1 MAMSNLDTVDFA
13 SLGFSQLFVN
23 YVAGQKDVAARF
35 PGDPFSLDT
44 SVAAAEALKARD
56 YPREDLVRRL
66 VDYNQEL
73 GAGEAT
79 LRNIDALKKPDTFVV
94 CTGQQP
100 TVLLGPLFTI
110 YKVISCLTL
119 ARRLSAHADGFTF
132 IPLFWCASE
141 DHDLEEMNHIH
152 LPGPEGDVRRLKID
166 LVNDGRPAE
175 QVRVDDAI
183 RRILVSAAETL
194 PDTEFKEEVVALF
207 EPEPEDT
214 LGTWFNRILLSLFS
228 DDGLVVLEPRLL
240 RDLSAPVIKKELE
253 SENAS
258 SSILAEAGT
267 RLVRMGFE
275 PAFDGKRKVHCFYIG
290 DNRRARIKY
299 YADFCILGEDRVD
312 RREIPFHLE
321 EHPERFSPDAA
332 LRPVVQSAVLP
343 VTTYVAGPGEVAYYA
358 QLIELHERFS
368 VPMPVIYPRAS
379 VTLIEAF
386 VSRAIEKYGLAADR
400 LFIGEE
406 EREAILDGTSKG
418 KELAASLDRHIE
430 ETAKH
435 LEALE
440 SEVSEFDPGVGR
452 VVRKIHGRI
461 DRDMNYL
468 KRRVANAIDEVAGVG
483 RRQLS
488 KLFANTYPKDLPQER
503 VYNVLHYLV
512 KYGPD
517 LPRRLLQDLA
527 QDSRQHVVYRLD
539 AFGSLGATEPEPP
552 AEEAPE
558 ETGDAEET
566 DAGGSL
572 DEDAR
577 AEPDSPVAD
586 DVDATEEETEEDRET
601 TSEETDAPEADVSGP
616 RFDAAAP
623 ADDEADD
630 PDESRDEVGRDLPF

>member
-1 MAMSNLDTVDFA
+1 MAMSNLDNVDFA
-13 SLGFSQLFVN
+13 SLGFSPLFVN
-23 YVAGQKDVAARF
+23 YVAGQQNLAARF

-56 YPREDLVRRL
+56 YPREELVRRL

-119 ARRLSAHADGFTF
+119 ARRLSAHAHSEGITF

-152 LPGPEGDVRRLKID
+152 LPGPEGDVRRLKVD

-175 QVRVDDAI
+175 QIRVDDAI

-194 PDTEFKEEVVALF
+194 PDTEFKEEVIALF

-228 DDGLVVLEPRLL
+228 DDGLVVLEPRLF
-240 RDLSAPVIKKELE
+240 RDLSAPVIRKELE

-258 SSILAEAGT
+258 SSILSEAGE
-267 RLVRMGFE
+267 RLVKMGFP

-368 VPMPVIYPRAS
+368 VPMPVIHPRAS
-379 VTLIEAF
+379 VTLIEAS
-386 VSRAIEKYGLAADR
+386 VSRAIEKYGLAVDR

-435 LEALE
+435 LDALE

-461 DRDMNYL
+461 DRDLNYL
-468 KRRVANAIDEVAGVG
+468 KRRVANAIDEAAGVG

-488 KLFANTYPKDLPQER
+488 KLFANTFPKDLPQER
-503 VYNVLHYLV
+503 VFNVLHYLV

-527 QDSRQHVVYRLD
+527 EESRQHVVYRLD
-539 AFGSLGATEPEPP
+539 AYGSLAATEPALP

-558 ETGDAEET
+558 AIGDAG
-566 DAGGSL
+566 DAGAGASL
-572 DEDAR
+572 EPHPSVGEDPPVSDEVD
-577 AEPDSPVAD
+577 EVD
-586 DVDATEEETEEDRET
+586 DTEEESA
-601 TSEETDAPEADVSGP
+601 SESRSDVV
-616 RFDAAAP
+616 AAE
-623 ADDEADD
+623 DDEAAN
-630 PDESRDEVGRDLPF
+630 PDESRDEFGRDLPF